1 MSTTF
6 SSVGKNAVIPIAP
19 LNICSASKRL
29 MRDRAMV
36 NPDGVVETSGS
47 ERVVKNGEG
56 NGMIWARLLIS
67 FGLSMLMVTPPL
79 THPID
84 LVNN

>member
-1 MSTTF
+1 
-6 SSVGKNAVIPIAP
+6 
-19 LNICSASKRL
+19 
-29 MRDRAMV
+29 MV